1 MFGDPHKARTTE
13 PHTVDDC
20 LVEQRRS
27 SLLGSASQGDK
38 LPAQNMGARLIAVAG
53 PVPKTEFL
61 LGDEEAVIGRDV
73 TATVCVNSRSASRRH
88 CVVRRNGDQYLIKDL
103 GSSNGTLVN
112 GLPITECVLQHGDRI
127 AVSDALFVFA
137 TDQPAE
143 LALRPE
149 VTESRDA
156 EALEFATV
164 QQAEPLFRN
173 PQRLLASMQSQK
185 QANHVQALLEINR
198 KAATLR
204 EPEELEQALLDAAFQ
219 LTPAESAAV
228 LFFEQLDAPPSSVTG
243 QNRSS
248 QLTSKIQ
255 FSQTVVRRVLN
266 EQVAVLARN
275 TGAEQALKDVAS
287 LAAGGNQSILCVP
300 LLAHERSLGALYL
313 STRNPAQVFDET
325 HLETITGV
333 AAVVGLALANAFDF
347 QRMRAQA
354 ALLRTALEQDRP
366 MIGESPAM
374 KKIYD
379 IIARVAPAETTV
391 LLLGESGTGKEV
403 AARTLHRNSRRAEKS
418 FVAVNCATLGDN
430 LLESEL
436 FGHEKGAFTGAV
448 GLKKGLLETA
458 DDGTVF
464 LDEVAELPLTVQ
476 AKMLRVLQEREFSR
490 LGSTR
495 PIKVNVRLIAAT
507 NKDLRAAVAAGSFRE
522 DLWHRLNV
530 VALRMPALRERR
542 EDIPLLANFFLAR
555 SSQRC
560 ERRVLGMTPEARE
573 LIQQYDWPGNV
584 RELENAVERAVVLG
598 SDSEIQAS
606 DLPETIW
613 EGAPVSSGS
622 LTYHAALSEAKKK
635 IVTQALESTGGNYT
649 EAARRLGVHVTYL
662 HRLMKAFKMR
672 LSK

>member
-1 MFGDPHKARTTE
+1 
-13 PHTVDDC
+13 
-20 LVEQRRS
+20 
-27 SLLGSASQGDK
+27 
-38 LPAQNMGARLIAVAG
+38 MGARLIAVAG
-53 PVPKTEFL
+53 PVQNTEFP
-61 LGDEEAVIGRDV
+61 LGGEEAVIGRDV
-73 TATVCVNSRSASRRH
+73 AATICINSRSASRRH
-88 CVVRRNGDQYLIKDL
+88 CLVRRNGDQYLIKDL

-112 GLPITECVLQHGDRI
+112 GLPVTECVLRHGDRI
-127 AVSDALFVFA
+127 AVSDSVFVFA
-137 TDQPAE
+137 ADQTAE
-143 LALRPE
+143 LPLRTD
-149 VTESRDA
+149 VSESRDDV
-156 EALEFATV
+156 ALEFATV
-164 QQAEPLFRN
+164 QQAETLYRN
-173 PQRLLASMQSQK
+173 PQRLLASMQSAK

-228 LFFEQLDAPPSSVTG
+228 LLYEQLDAPPSQVLG
-243 QNRSS
+243 QQRSALLS
-248 QLTSKIQ
+248 SKIQ
-255 FSQTVVRRVLN
+255 FSQTIVRRVLN

-275 TGAEQALKDVAS
+275 TGTEEALKDAAS
-287 LAAGGNQSILCVP
+287 LAGGNQSILCVP
-300 LLAHERSLGALYL
+300 LLAHTRSLGVLYL
-313 STRNPAQVFDET
+313 SIQSAAQTFDET
-325 HLETITGV
+325 HLETMTGV
-333 AAVVGLALANAFDF
+333 AAVVGLSLANAFDF

-379 IIARVAPAETTV
+379 SITKVAPSETTV

-403 AARTLHRNSRRAEKS
+403 AARALHGNSRRAEKP

-458 DDGTVF
+458 DGGTVF

-495 PIKVNVRLIAAT
+495 PIKINVRVIAAT
-507 NKDLRAAVAAGSFRE
+507 NKDLRAAVSAGSFRE

-530 VALRMPALRERR
+530 VMLRMPPLRERR

-560 ERRVLGMTPEARE
+560 ERRVLGISTEARE
-573 LIQQYDWPGNV
+573 VLQQYDWPGNV
-584 RELENAVERAVVLG
+584 RELENAIERAVVLG
-598 SDSEIQAS
+598 SDSEIQVN
-606 DLPETIW
+606 DLPETVW
-613 EGAPVSSGS
+613 ESAPATPCPSGA
-622 LTYHAALSEAKKK
+622 LTYHAALRDAKQK
-635 IVTQALESTGGNYT
+635 IVTQALELAHGNYT

-662 HRLMKAFKMR
+662 HRLMKAFKM
-672 LSK
+672 KQAPPDETD

>member
-1 MFGDPHKARTTE
+1 
-13 PHTVDDC
+13 
-20 LVEQRRS
+20 
-27 SLLGSASQGDK
+27 
-38 LPAQNMGARLIAVAG
+38 MGARLIAVAG
-53 PVPKTEFL
+53 PVPKTEFP

-73 TATVCVNSRSASRRH
+73 AATVCVNSRSASRRH
-88 CVVRRNGDQYLIKDL
+88 CTVRRNGDLYLIKDL

-112 GLPITECVLQHGDRI
+112 GLPITECVLHHGDRI
-127 AVSDALFVFA
+127 AVSDALFVFSA
-137 TDQPAE
+137 DQAA
-143 LALRPE
+143 ALPLHAD
-149 VTESRDA
+149 VTESRDD
-156 EALEFATV
+156 EALEFATI
-164 QQAEPLFRN
+164 QQAEPLYRN

-228 LFFEQLDAPPSSVTG
+228 LLFEQLDAPATSVTG

-248 QLTSKIQ
+248 KATAKIQ

-275 TGAEQALKDVAS
+275 TGAEEALKNVAS
-287 LAAGGNQSILCVP
+287 LVAVGNQSILCVP
-300 LLAHERSLGALYL
+300 LLAHGRSLGVLYL
-313 STRNPAQVFDET
+313 SIKNPAQVFDET
-325 HLETITGV
+325 NLETMTGV
-333 AAVVGLALANAFDF
+333 AAVVGLSLANAFDF

-403 AARTLHRNSRRAEKS
+403 AARTLHRNSRRAEKA

-448 GLKKGLLETA
+448 SLKKGLLETA
-458 DDGTVF
+458 DGGTVF
-464 LDEVAELPLTVQ
+464 LDEVGEMPLTVQ

-507 NKDLRAAVAAGSFRE
+507 NKDMRAAVAAGTFRE

-530 VALRMPALRERR
+530 VALRMPPLRERR

-560 ERRVLGMTPEARE
+560 ERRVLGMTAEARE
-573 LIQQYDWPGNV
+573 FIQQYDWPGNV
-584 RELENAVERAVVLG
+584 RELENAIERAVVLG
-598 SDSEIQAS
+598 SDSEVQVN

-613 EGAPVSSGS
+613 EGAPAAPGS

-635 IVTQALESTGGNYT
+635 IVTQALDSTGGNYT

-662 HRLMKAFKMR
+662 HRLMKAFKMKQGAPDE
-672 LSK
+672 SD

>member
-1 MFGDPHKARTTE
+1 
-13 PHTVDDC
+13 
-20 LVEQRRS
+20 
-27 SLLGSASQGDK
+27 
-38 LPAQNMGARLIAVAG
+38 MGARLIAVAG

-204 EPEELEQALLDAAFQ
+204 EPEELEQALLGAAFQ

-300 LLAHERSLGALYL
+300 LLAHKRSLGALYL

-379 IIARVAPAETTV
+379 SIAKVAPAETTV

>member
-1 MFGDPHKARTTE
+1 MA
-13 PHTVDDC
+13 
-20 LVEQRRS
+20 
-27 SLLGSASQGDK
+27 
-38 LPAQNMGARLIAVAG
+38 ARLIAVAG

-73 TATVCVNSRSASRRH
+73 AATVCVNSRSASRRH

-112 GLPITECVLQHGDRI
+112 GLPVTECILQHGDRI

-137 TDQPAE
+137 TDQAAE
-143 LALRPE
+143 LPLRPE

-164 QQAEPLFRN
+164 QQAEPLYRN

-204 EPEELEQALLDAAFQ
+204 APEELEQALLDAALQ

-228 LFFEQLDAPPSSVTG
+228 LLYEQLDAPATSMIGKS
-243 QNRSS
+243 RSNQLTS
-248 QLTSKIQ
+248 NQLTSKIQ

-275 TGAEQALKDVAS
+275 TGAEEALKDVAS

-300 LLAHERSLGALYL
+300 LLAHERSLGVLYL
-313 STRNPAQVFDET
+313 SIRNSAQVFDET
-325 HLETITGV
+325 HLETMTGV
-333 AAVVGLALANAFDF
+333 AAMVGLALANAFDF

-366 MIGESPAM
+366 MIGESTAM

-403 AARTLHRNSRRAEKS
+403 AARTLHRNSRRAEKA

-458 DDGTVF
+458 DGGTVF

-495 PIKVNVRLIAAT
+495 PIKVNLRLIAAT
-507 NKDLRAAVAAGSFRE
+507 NKNLHAAVAAGSFRE

-530 VALRMPALRERR
+530 VAVRMPPLRERR

-573 LIQQYDWPGNV
+573 LIQQYDWPGNI
-584 RELENAVERAVVLG
+584 RELENAIERAVVLG
-598 SDSEIQAS
+598 SDSEIQAN

-613 EGAPVSSGS
+613 EGAPASPGS

-662 HRLMKAFKMR
+662 HRLMKAFKMKQADPDER
-672 LSK
+672 D

>member
-1 MFGDPHKARTTE
+1 MA
-13 PHTVDDC
+13 
-20 LVEQRRS
+20 
-27 SLLGSASQGDK
+27 
-38 LPAQNMGARLIAVAG
+38 ARLIAVAG

-73 TATVCVNSRSASRRH
+73 AATVCVSSRSASRRH

-112 GLPITECVLQHGDRI
+112 GLPVTECILQHGDRI
-127 AVSDALFVFA
+127 AISDALFVFA
-137 TDQPAE
+137 ADQTDE
-143 LALRPE
+143 LLLRPE

-164 QQAEPLFRN
+164 QQAEPLYRN
-173 PQRLLASMQSQK
+173 PQRLLASIQSQK

-198 KAATLR
+198 KASTLR
-204 EPEELEQALLDAAFQ
+204 EPEELEQALLDAALQ

-228 LFFEQLDAPPSSVTG
+228 LLYEQLDAPATSVTG
-243 QNRSS
+243 QNRAPQQTSNQQAS
-248 QLTSKIQ
+248 NQLTSKIN
-255 FSQTVVRRVLN
+255 FSQTIVRRVLN

-275 TGAEQALKDVAS
+275 TGAEEALKDVAS

-300 LLAHERSLGALYL
+300 LLAHERSLGVLYL
-313 STRNPAQVFDET
+313 STRNSAQVFDET
-325 HLETITGV
+325 HLETMTGV

-366 MIGESPAM
+366 MIGESTAM

-403 AARTLHRNSRRAEKS
+403 AARTLHRNSRRAEKA

-458 DDGTVF
+458 DGGTVF

-495 PIKVNVRLIAAT
+495 PIKVNLRLIAAT

-530 VALRMPALRERR
+530 VALRMPPLRERR

-613 EGAPVSSGS
+613 EGAPSLPGA

-662 HRLMKAFKMR
+662 HRLMKAFKM
-672 LSK
+672 KQAAPDETD

>member
-1 MFGDPHKARTTE
+1 
-13 PHTVDDC
+13 
-20 LVEQRRS
+20 
-27 SLLGSASQGDK
+27 
-38 LPAQNMGARLIAVAG
+38 MGARLIVVAG

-73 TATVCVNSRSASRRH
+73 AATVCVNSRSASRRH
-88 CVVRRNGDQYLIKDL
+88 CMVRRNGDHYLIKDL

-112 GLPITECVLQHGDRI
+112 GLPVTECALRHGDRI

-137 TDQPAE
+137 TDQPAG
-143 LALRPE
+143 LPLRPE
-149 VTESRDA
+149 VAESHDA

-164 QQAEPLFRN
+164 QQAEPLYHN
-173 PQRLLASMQSQK
+173 PQRLLASVQSQK
-185 QANHVQALLEINR
+185 QANQLQAILEINR

-204 EPEELEQALLDAAFQ
+204 EPEELEQALLDAALQ
-219 LTPAESAAV
+219 LTPAESTAV
-228 LFFEQLDAPPSSVTG
+228 LLYEQLDASPSHVVGWQRSSV
-243 QNRSS
+243 Q
-248 QLTSKIQ
+248 TSAIQ
-255 FSQTVVRRVLN
+255 FSRTVVRRVLN

-275 TGAEQALKDVAS
+275 TDAEKALKDVAS

-300 LLAHERSLGALYL
+300 LLAHERSLGVLYL
-313 STRNPAQVFDET
+313 AIRNSAQVFDEI
-325 HLETITGV
+325 HLETMTGV
-333 AAVVGLALANAFDF
+333 AAVVGLSLANAFDF

-354 ALLRTALEQDRP
+354 EMLQAALDHECP

-374 KKIYD
+374 KKVYD

-403 AARTLHRNSRRAEKS
+403 AARTLHRNSRRSEQA
-418 FVAVNCATLGDN
+418 FVAVNCATLSDS

-448 GLKKGLLETA
+448 GLKKGMLEVA
-458 DDGTVF
+458 DGGTVF
-464 LDEVAELPLTVQ
+464 LDEVAELPPTVQ
-476 AKMLRVLQEREFSR
+476 AKMLRVLQEREFNR
-490 LGSTR
+490 LGSRR
-495 PIKVNVRLIAAT
+495 PIKVNLRLIAAT

-530 VALRMPALRERR
+530 VALRMPPLRERR

-560 ERRVLGMTPEARE
+560 ERRVLGISTEARE
-573 LIQQYDWPGNV
+573 LLQQYDWPGNV
-584 RELENAVERAVVLG
+584 RELENAIERAVVLG
-598 SDSEIQAS
+598 SDSEIQVN

-613 EGAPVSSGS
+613 ESAPAAPGS

-635 IVTQALESTGGNYT
+635 IVTQALESAGGNYT

-662 HRLMKAFKMR
+662 HRLMKAFKMKQDAPSER
-672 LSK
+672 D

>member
-1 MFGDPHKARTTE
+1 
-13 PHTVDDC
+13 
-20 LVEQRRS
+20 
-27 SLLGSASQGDK
+27 
-38 LPAQNMGARLIAVAG
+38 MGARLIAVAG

-61 LGDEEAVIGRDV
+61 LGDEEALIGRDV
-73 TATVCVNSRSASRRH
+73 AATVCVNSRSASRRH

>member
-1 MFGDPHKARTTE
+1 
-13 PHTVDDC
+13 
-20 LVEQRRS
+20 
-27 SLLGSASQGDK
+27 
-38 LPAQNMGARLIAVAG
+38 MGARLIAVAG

-73 TATVCVNSRSASRRH
+73 AATICVNSRSASRRH
-88 CVVRRNGDQYLIKDL
+88 CTVRRSGDQYLIKDL

-112 GLPITECVLQHGDRI
+112 GLPVTECILRHGDRI
-127 AVSDALFVFA
+127 AISDALFVFA
-137 TDQPAE
+137 DQAAE
-143 LALRPE
+143 LPLRSD
-149 VTESRDA
+149 VIESRDA

-164 QQAEPLFRN
+164 QQAEPLYRN

-204 EPEELEQALLDAAFQ
+204 EPEELEQALLDAALQ

-228 LFFEQLDAPPSSVTG
+228 LLFEQLDAPATSVTG
-243 QNRSS
+243 QNRAS
-248 QLTSKIQ
+248 QLPSTIQ
-255 FSQTVVRRVLN
+255 FSKTVVRRVLN
-266 EQVAVLARN
+266 DQVAVLARN
-275 TGAEQALKDVAS
+275 TGAEEALKDVAS
-287 LAAGGNQSILCVP
+287 LVAGGNQSILCVP
-300 LLAHERSLGALYL
+300 LLAHGRSLGVLYL
-313 STRNPAQVFDET
+313 STRNAAQAFDET
-325 HLETITGV
+325 HLETMTGV
-333 AAVVGLALANAFDF
+333 AAVVGLSLANAFDF

-354 ALLRTALEQDRP
+354 TLLRTALEHDRP

-379 IIARVAPAETTV
+379 SIARVAPAETTV

-403 AARTLHRNSRRAEKS
+403 AARALHRNSRRAEKA

-458 DDGTVF
+458 DGGTVF

-476 AKMLRVLQEREFSR
+476 AKMLRVLQEREFNR

-495 PIKVNVRLIAAT
+495 PIKVNVRLVAAT
-507 NKDLRAAVAAGSFRE
+507 NKDLRAAVAGGSFRE

-530 VALRMPALRERR
+530 VALRMPPLRERR

-573 LIQQYDWPGNV
+573 LVQQYDWPGNV
-584 RELENAVERAVVLG
+584 RELENAIERAVVLG
-598 SDSEIQAS
+598 SDSEIQVN

-613 EGAPVSSGS
+613 EGAPAAPGS

-662 HRLMKAFKMR
+662 HRLMKAFKM
-672 LSK
+672 KQPAPDEAD

>member
-1 MFGDPHKARTTE
+1 MA
-13 PHTVDDC
+13 
-20 LVEQRRS
+20 
-27 SLLGSASQGDK
+27 
-38 LPAQNMGARLIAVAG
+38 ARLIAVAG
-53 PVPKTEFL
+53 PVPKTEFP
-61 LGDEEAVIGRDV
+61 LGDQEAVIGRDV
-73 TATVCVNSRSASRRH
+73 AATICVNSRSASRRH
-88 CVVRRNGDQYLIKDL
+88 CTVRRSGDEYLIKDL

-112 GLPITECVLQHGDRI
+112 GLPITECILHHGDRI
-127 AVSDALFVFA
+127 AISDALFVFA
-137 TDQPAE
+137 ADQTELPLRTD
-143 LALRPE
+143 
-149 VTESRDA
+149 VSESRND

-164 QQAEPLFRN
+164 QQAEPLYRN

-185 QANHVQALLEINR
+185 QANNVHALLEINR

-228 LFFEQLDAPPSSVTG
+228 LLYEQLDAPPTSVTG
-243 QNRSS
+243 QNRASKV
-248 QLTSKIQ
+248 TAKIQ

-275 TGAEQALKDVAS
+275 TGADKALKDVAS
-287 LAAGGNQSILCVP
+287 LAAAGNQSILCVP
-300 LLAHERSLGALYL
+300 LLAHRRSLGVLYL
-313 STRNPAQVFDET
+313 SIKNPAQVFDET
-325 HLETITGV
+325 NLETMTGV
-333 AAVVGLALANAFDF
+333 AAVVGLSLANAFDF

-354 ALLRTALEQDRP
+354 ALLRTALEHDRP

-379 IIARVAPAETTV
+379 SITKVAPAETTV

-403 AARTLHRNSRRAEKS
+403 AARALHRNSRRADKP

-458 DDGTVF
+458 DGGTVF
-464 LDEVAELPLTVQ
+464 LDEVGEMPLTVQ

-530 VALRMPALRERR
+530 VALRMPPLRERR

-560 ERRVLGMTPEARE
+560 ERRVLGMTAEARE

-584 RELENAVERAVVLG
+584 RELENAIERAVVLG
-598 SDSEIQAS
+598 SDSEIQVN

-613 EGAPVSSGS
+613 EGALAAPGS

-635 IVTQALESTGGNYT
+635 IVTQALEATGGNYT

-662 HRLMKAFKMR
+662 HRLMKAFKMKQGAPDE
-672 LSK
+672 SD

>member
-1 MFGDPHKARTTE
+1 
-13 PHTVDDC
+13 
-20 LVEQRRS
+20 
-27 SLLGSASQGDK
+27 
-38 LPAQNMGARLIAVAG
+38 MGARLIAVAG

>member
-1 MFGDPHKARTTE
+1 
-13 PHTVDDC
+13 
-20 LVEQRRS
+20 
-27 SLLGSASQGDK
+27 
-38 LPAQNMGARLIAVAG
+38 MGARLIAVSG

-61 LGDEEAVIGRDV
+61 LGDEEAVIGRDIA
-73 TATVCVNSRSASRRH
+73 ATVCVNSRSASRRH
-88 CVVRRNGDQYLIKDL
+88 CMVRRNGDQYLIRDL
-103 GSSNGTLVN
+103 ASSNGTLVN
-112 GLPITECVLQHGDRI
+112 GLPVTECVLRHGDQI

-137 TDQPAE
+137 SDQAAE
-143 LALRPE
+143 LPLRTD
-149 VTESRDA
+149 VIESRDD
-156 EALEFATV
+156 EGLEFATV
-164 QQAEPLFRN
+164 QQAETLFRN
-173 PQRLLASMQSQK
+173 PQRLLANMQSQK
-185 QANHVQALLEINR
+185 QANHVQALLEMNR

-228 LFFEQLDAPPSSVTG
+228 LLYDQLDAPPSQVLG
-243 QNRSS
+243 QQRSS
-248 QLTSKIQ
+248 LLSSKVH

-275 TGAEQALKDVAS
+275 TGAEESLKDVAS
-287 LAAGGNQSILCVP
+287 LVSDSNQSILCVP
-300 LLAHERSLGALYL
+300 LLAHDRSLGVLYL
-313 STRNPAQVFDET
+313 STRNATQVFEET
-325 HLETITGV
+325 HLETVTAV
-333 AAVVGLALANAFDF
+333 AAVVGLSLANAFDF

-354 ALLRTALEQDRP
+354 AMLRTALEQDRP

-374 KKIYD
+374 KKVYD
-379 IIARVAPAETTV
+379 IIARVAPVETTV

-403 AARTLHRNSRRAEKS
+403 AARTLHRNSRRAEKA
-418 FVAVNCATLGDN
+418 FVAVNCATLGDS

-458 DDGTVF
+458 DGGTVF

-476 AKMLRVLQEREFSR
+476 AKMLRVLQEREFNR

-495 PIKVNVRLIAAT
+495 PIKVNVRVIGAT

-530 VALRMPALRERR
+530 VPLRMPPLRERR

-560 ERRVLGMTPEARE
+560 ERRVLGMTPEARA

-584 RELENAVERAVVLG
+584 RELENAIERAVVLG
-598 SDSEIQAS
+598 SDSEIQAN

-613 EGAPVSSGS
+613 EGAPASPGS

-662 HRLMKAFKMR
+662 HRLMRAFKMR
-672 LSK
+672 QSVPDETD

>member
-1 MFGDPHKARTTE
+1 MA
-13 PHTVDDC
+13 
-20 LVEQRRS
+20 
-27 SLLGSASQGDK
+27 
-38 LPAQNMGARLIAVAG
+38 ARLIAVAG

-73 TATVCVNSRSASRRH
+73 AATICINSRSASRRH
-88 CVVRRNGDQYLIKDL
+88 CMVRRNGDQYLIKDL

-112 GLPITECVLQHGDRI
+112 GLPVTECVLRHGDRI
-127 AVSDALFVFA
+127 AVSDAVFVFA
-137 TDQPAE
+137 ADQTAE
-143 LALRPE
+143 LPLRTD
-149 VTESRDA
+149 VSESRDDV
-156 EALEFATV
+156 ALEFATV
-164 QQAEPLFRN
+164 QQAEPLYRN

-185 QANHVQALLEINR
+185 HANHVQALLEINR

-204 EPEELEQALLDAAFQ
+204 EPEELEQALLDAALQ

-228 LFFEQLDAPPSSVTG
+228 LLYEQFDASPSQVLG
-243 QNRSS
+243 QQRSS
-248 QLTSKIQ
+248 LLSSKIQ

-275 TGAEQALKDVAS
+275 TGSEEELKNVAS
-287 LAAGGNQSILCVP
+287 VAAGGNQSILCVP
-300 LLAHERSLGALYL
+300 LLAHGRSLGVLYL
-313 STRNPAQVFDET
+313 STRNPAQLFYET
-325 HLETITGV
+325 HLETMTGV
-333 AAVVGLALANAFDF
+333 AAVVGLSLANAFDF

-403 AARTLHRNSRRAEKS
+403 AARTLHRNSRRAEKP

-458 DDGTVF
+458 DGGTVF

-507 NKDLRAAVAAGSFRE
+507 NKDLRVAVAAGSFRE

-530 VALRMPALRERR
+530 VALRMPPLRERR

-560 ERRVLGMTPEARE
+560 ERRVLGISTEARE
-573 LIQQYDWPGNV
+573 VLQQYDWPGNV
-584 RELENAVERAVVLG
+584 RELENAIERAVVLG
-598 SDSEIQAS
+598 SDSEIQLN
-606 DLPETIW
+606 DLPETVW
-613 EGAPVSSGS
+613 ESAPATPGASGS
-622 LTYHAALSEAKKK
+622 LTYHAALREAKQK
-635 IVTQALESTGGNYT
+635 IVTQALELAHGNYT

-662 HRLMKAFKMR
+662 HRLMKAFKM
-672 LSK
+672 KQTAPDEID